1 MSAEAEPSQAP
12 DGPSVV
18 EVKNITRILPG
29 PPPVT
34 LVEDVSL
41 DLARGDFAAV
51 TGPSGSGKSSLLYLM
66 GLLDRPDRGEVLL
79 QGQPTSAYSDSERAR
94 LRLSVIGYVFQFHFL
109 LPEFTVTQNVMLP
122 MRRLGKLSEA
132 DMAERADNLMEKL
145 GIAGCRAKR
154 PAQLSGGESQ
164 RAAIARALANDPA
177 IILAD
182 EPTGNLDTQNSEI
195 VFQTFAQLAADGDR
209 AVVAV
214 THDPDMAAF
223 CSRRIRLVDGRIS
236 SMT

>member
-1 MSAEAEPSQAP
+1 
-12 DGPSVV
+12 
-18 EVKNITRILPG
+18 
-29 PPPVT
+29 
-34 LVEDVSL
+34 
-41 DLARGDFAAV
+41 
-51 TGPSGSGKSSLLYLM
+51 
-66 GLLDRPDRGEVLL
+66 
-79 QGQPTSAYSDSERAR
+79 
-94 LRLSVIGYVFQFHFL
+94 
-109 LPEFTVTQNVMLP
+109 MLP
-122 MRRLGKLSEA
+122 MRRLGKLSDLA
-132 DMAERADNLMEKL
+132 MTQRAGELMEKL
-145 GIAGCRAKR
+145 GIAECRDKR

-177 IILAD
+177 VILAD

-195 VFQTFAQLAADGDR
+195 VFQTFAQLAADGER

>member
-1 MSAEAEPSQAP
+1 VIRLVAVHKRFGENVVL
-12 DGPSVV
+12 DGVNFDV
-18 EVKNITRILPG
+18 QRGET
-29 PPPVT
+29 
-34 LVEDVSL
+34 VSL
-41 DLARGDFAAV
+41 L
-51 TGPSGSGKSSLLYLM
+51 GPSGVGKSVLLKHIN
-66 GLLDRPDRGEVLL
+66 GLIRPDSGEVFVDGELVPLL
-79 QGQPTSAYSDSERAR
+79 PRKELQH
-94 LRLSVIGYVFQFHFL
+94 LRTKIGYVFQFHFL

-122 MRRLGKLSEA
+122 MRRLGKLSDLA
-132 DMAERADNLMEKL
+132 MTQRAGELMEKL
-145 GIAGCRAKR
+145 GIAACRDKR
-154 PAQLSGGESQ
+154 PGQLSGGESQ

-177 IILAD
+177 VILAD

-195 VFQTFAQLAADGDR
+195 VFQTFAQLAADGER